1 MPAAKRYAVSVN
13 LRLTQDTYDAY
24 KTAADIMGTDTTGLI
39 RQMVD
44 EGASTMGTI
53 GQAFESMKAGNVLTG
68 VNLMTAAMQLTLA
81 QGRVATQEM
90 QAIQERVQQ
99 QVATGDRQAKSA

>member
-1 MPAAKRYAVSVN
+1 MPVSKRYPVSVN

-44 EGASTMGTI
+44 GGADTMGTI
-53 GQAFESMKAGNVLTG
+53 AQAFESMKAGNVLTG
-68 VNLMTAAMQLTLA
+68 VNLMTAMMQSVLA
-81 QGRVATQEM
+81 QGGVATQEM
-90 QAIQERVQQ
+90 QAIREQVQQ
-99 QVATGDRQAKSA
+99 QVAAGHRQAKSA